1 MSEYLIDIPDEIM
14 QQARTLAQ
22 QKQMSLNQFFAS
34 LITENS
40 MQPVDNSLIQQR
52 AKNADIVAFQSLL
65 KKIPAHQTVIGDE
78 IHSA

>member
-1 MSEYLIDIPDEIM
+1 MSEYIIDIPDEIM
-14 QQARTLAQ
+14 QQAKTLAQ

-52 AKNADIVAFQSLL
+52 AKNANIAMFQSVL
-65 KKIPAHQTVIGDE
+65 KKIPVHQRISGDE
-78 IHSA
+78 IPR